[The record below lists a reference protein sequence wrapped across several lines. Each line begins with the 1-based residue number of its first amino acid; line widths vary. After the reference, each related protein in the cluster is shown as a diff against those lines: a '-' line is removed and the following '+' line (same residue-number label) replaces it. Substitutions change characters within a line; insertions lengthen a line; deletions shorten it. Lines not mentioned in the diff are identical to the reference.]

1 MIKYA
6 DEEFDL
12 DYDDIMRDSLSLTSS
27 IKKRSYDVKT
37 KTFKSNGRKF
47 VGHCGISNE
56 ALYNKLG
63 GWKESWSLVEGIHIT
78 GHGTGKTHMWVR
90 TGNCTIFDI
99 ARDQFGDTKE
109 VHLIDLHDPRH
120 KNYIETDIAKDDDG
134 ELMGDRT
141 HEFYE
146 DIMRIRNNRYNQ
158 KYDQIHNQIY
168 DELKQKALDTL
179 GVPVDQLEF
188 SALNVVTDAIEPL
201 TDEWMSEMGG
211 NFKEIGGM

>member
-146 DIMRIRNNRYNQ
+146 DIMRTRNNRYNQ
-158 KYDQIHNQIY
+158 KYDQIHNQIF
-168 DELKQKALDTL
+168 DELTQTSKPLDETI
-179 GVPVDQLEF
+179 
-188 SALNVVTDAIEPL
+188 SNVFREVIC
-201 TDEWMSEMGG
+201 
-211 NFKEIGGM
+211 